1 MRSLK
6 TKYLVLL
13 GSLMVIV
20 CIGLGIVSYL
30 TAANALQTVTNELI
44 TKTVN
49 ESSKV
54 VEQRIQLR
62 LAEVS
67 TWANTPL
74 IKDPTISTEEK
85 MAYLKGEVKRGEYLS
100 VGLGDADGNVTIM
113 SGMVINLKE
122 RPYYQS
128 ALQGN
133 LIVTDPII
141 SKEDNTTLIVN
152 YTVPIRDDAG
162 KVIGVIIGAR
172 NGNELSLLTNDIV
185 IGKTGTAFMVNKT
198 GTVVAHTDLE
208 KVKTAENTI
217 EAAKEDTTL
226 APVAKVITKMIS
238 GEKGV
243 GIYTYKGI
251 EKLVAYSPVTN
262 SNWFIAINVP
272 RAEILSSLNSLKVTI
287 IVISLVFLALSIIF
301 TYLITNG
308 LVSRIKFI
316 ANNLEILS
324 NGDFTTINQSKT
336 HKNKDEL
343 DHAMT
348 AMGIMGSS
356 IRNMIGAVKDTSTNI
371 HGRSENLTNL
381 STEMTSIFSKVSAS
395 LQETNKGI
403 SSQAISLSD
412 ISEIIL
418 NFGNKIDAIVKNI
431 QDIDHNSKDI
441 DLMSNSGNKDMTLLI
456 DSVETMSTI
465 FNDFVVKVEGL
476 GTSINK
482 VTDITQMI
490 NDIAE
495 QTNLLA
501 LNAAIE
507 AARAG
512 ESGRGFAVVAD
523 EIRKLAEQSKKSSQN
538 INTLIKDISNEAD
551 LITTSTS
558 GINDELSIQVGVI
571 NNTIDSYK
579 KIVAAINEISSKISL
594 AYHSVN
600 EIDKEKLEIIS
611 KVEDASAVAEEVSA
625 TSDQI
630 SDSTLSVLDSA
641 EEVSSSAT
649 EMGHAVN
656 DMLQQINQFKI

>member
-1 MRSLK
+1 MRSIK

-13 GSLMVIV
+13 GSLMAIV

-30 TAANALQTVTNELI
+30 TAAQALQTVTNELI

-62 LAEVS
+62 LTEVS
-67 TWANTPL
+67 AWANTPL
-74 IKDPTISTEEK
+74 IKDPTVSTEEK
-85 MAYLKGEVKRGEYLS
+85 MAYLTGEVKRGEYLS
-100 VGLGDADGNVTIM
+100 VGLGDVDGNVTTM
-113 SGMVINLKE
+113 SGKVINLKE

-128 ALQGN
+128 VLQGN
-133 LIVTDPII
+133 QVVTDPII

-172 NGNELSLLTNDIV
+172 NGNELSLITNDIV

-217 EAAKEDTTL
+217 EAAKTNTAL
-226 APVAKVITKMIS
+226 VPVANIITRMIS
-238 GEKGV
+238 GEKGI

-251 EKLVAYSPVTN
+251 EKLVAFAPVNNT
-262 SNWFIAINVP
+262 NWFIAINVP
-272 RAEILSSLNSLKVTI
+272 RNEILSTLNSLKWTI
-287 IVISLVFLALSIIF
+287 IIISCVFLFISLIF
-301 TYLITNG
+301 TYIITNR

-324 NGDFTTINQSKT
+324 NGDFTALDQTKIKN
-336 HKNKDEL
+336 NKDEL
-343 DHAMT
+343 DHALT
-348 AMGIMGSS
+348 AMVVMGHS
-356 IRNMIGAVKDTSTNI
+356 IRDMIGAVKDSSMNI

-381 STEMTSIFSKVSAS
+381 SNEMTSIFGKVSAS

-412 ISEIIL
+412 ISEIIS
-418 NFGNKIDAIVKNI
+418 NFGNKIDGIVKNI

-441 DLMSNSGNKDMTLLI
+441 DVMSNSGNKDMKLLI

-465 FNDFVVKVEGL
+465 FNDFVIKVEGL

-482 VTDITQMI
+482 VSDITQMI

-523 EIRKLAEQSKKSSQN
+523 EIRKLAEQSKRSSQS
-538 INTLIKDISNEAD
+538 IDVLIKDISSEAD

-571 NNTIDSYK
+571 NSTIESYK
-579 KIVAAINEISSKISL
+579 NIVTAINEISSKISM
-594 AYHSVN
+594 AFISVN
-600 EIDKEKLEIIS
+600 EIDQEKLDIIS

-649 EMGHAVN
+649 EMGHSVN
-656 DMLQQINQFKI
+656 DMLQQINQFKV